1 MDLQIPIVLLSILL
15 TGGLS
20 LKCYKCESD
29 PETGLCDRTTE
40 TCPSG
45 ITQCLTETVE
55 LSIVIGNSKLT
66 QTYKGCADKCV
77 PGTVQNTTEETVSTK
92 CCATDLC
99 NGSDG
104 IYKGSFL
111 LLLLPLFFY
120 ILFY

>member
-20 LKCYKCESD
+20 LKCYKCDPD
-29 PETGLCDRTTE
+29 PETGLCDKTTE

-45 ITQCLTETVE
+45 TTQCVSATGEIST
-55 LSIVIGNSKLT
+55 GNSKVT
-66 QTYKGCADKCV
+66 QTHKGCADKCV
-77 PGTVQNTTEETVSTK
+77 PGTVQNTNGATVSTK